1 MKRDRERK
9 THIYVP
15 LRMKIRRLDFP
26 TAINHSQD
34 LVSTR
39 DARPYMMIAI
49 ATGIL
54 VDAGSFCEV
63 VLSLPKRIVSD
74 SSVALVK
81 DVANILE

>member
-1 MKRDRERK
+1 
-9 THIYVP
+9 
-15 LRMKIRRLDFP
+15 MKIRRLDFP

-39 DARPYMMIAI
+39 DAHLYMMMAI

-54 VDAGSFCEV
+54 VDAGSFSEV

>member
-1 MKRDRERK
+1 
-9 THIYVP
+9 
-15 LRMKIRRLDFP
+15 MKIRRLDFP
-26 TAINHSQD
+26 TAINHSQN

-39 DARPYMMIAI
+39 DAHPYMMIAI

-54 VDAGSFCEV
+54 VNGEIFGEV